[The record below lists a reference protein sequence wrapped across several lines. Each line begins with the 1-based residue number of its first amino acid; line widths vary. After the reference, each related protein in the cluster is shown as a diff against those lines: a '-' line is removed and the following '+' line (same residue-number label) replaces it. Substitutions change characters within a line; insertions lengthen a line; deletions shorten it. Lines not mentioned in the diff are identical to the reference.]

1 MISVAELLNEQ
12 NLPGNYFGYD
22 TYVRGDLEIGILENR
37 RGDRLIAIPDT
48 LLSALYDGIA
58 KETGQASRLVL
69 VNCGKWWGK
78 NFYTRFLNAVSEYY
92 DLNLAEMDM
101 ATFVN
106 CLQEC
111 WKTHGWGKIDLDPT
125 YQKRGFLI
133 VKTTNSPYA
142 KQLQNVIRPSCYV
155 EAGILTAFFAR
166 LTNRELEAVQIS
178 CETLGADCNR
188 FVLGLG
194 DRLSSVDVLI
204 EEGMN
209 WESIMERLL
218 TD

>member
-1 MISVAELLNEQ
+1 MISVADLLNEP

-22 TYVRGDLEIGILENR
+22 TYLRGDLEIGILENR

-48 LLSALYDGIA
+48 LISALYAGIE

-69 VNCGKWWGK
+69 VNFGKWWGK
-78 NFYTRFLNAVSEYY
+78 NFYTRFLDAVTDYY
-92 DLNLAEMDM
+92 DTNLAEMDM
-101 ATFVN
+101 ATFLN

-111 WKTHGWGKIDLDPT
+111 WTTHGWGKIDLDPT
-125 YQKRGFLI
+125 HQKRGFLI
-133 VKTTNSPYA
+133 INTTNSPYS
-142 KQLQNVIRPSCYV
+142 KQLQSAIRPSCYV

-178 CETLGADCNR
+178 CESMGADCNR
-188 FVLGLG
+188 FVLGLS
-194 DRLSSVDVLI
+194 DRLSSVEVLI
-204 EEGMN
+204 EESMD
-209 WESIMERLL
+209 WEAIMQRII